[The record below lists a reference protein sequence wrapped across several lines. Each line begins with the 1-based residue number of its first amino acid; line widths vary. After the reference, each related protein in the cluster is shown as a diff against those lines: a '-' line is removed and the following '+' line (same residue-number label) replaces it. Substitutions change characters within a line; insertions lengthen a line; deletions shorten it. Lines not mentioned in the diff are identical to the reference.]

1 MSILDLI
8 EGIARDLSPET
19 VDALVAKLESLPG
32 RVLPGAVTQI
42 GPTELSRR
50 LLQNLEDTLRASQGP
65 TGPAAALALRA
76 TRQAID
82 HARKEVP
89 EVAWTGP
96 GTGAFPT
103 RRVDQVLYE
112 LVGSATKELV
122 VVSYVA
128 YGAERAL
135 AALEAA
141 TRRGVEVTVVAE
153 RAVETSGQLTFDGL
167 SQVREK
173 VPKAHFYF
181 WPMDR
186 RSTTPSGKKG
196 VLHAKCVICD
206 EMSALVSSANLTDYA
221 LEQNMELGLVLRGG
235 EVPRQLAA
243 HFRRLI
249 QQGDLVPW
257 L

>member
-1 MSILDLI
+1 
-8 EGIARDLSPET
+8 
-19 VDALVAKLESLPG
+19 
-32 RVLPGAVTQI
+32 
-42 GPTELSRR
+42 
-50 LLQNLEDTLRASQGP
+50 
-65 TGPAAALALRA
+65 
-76 TRQAID
+76 
-82 HARKEVP
+82 
-89 EVAWTGP
+89 
-96 GTGAFPT
+96 
-103 RRVDQVLYE
+103 
-112 LVGSATKELV
+112 
-122 VVSYVA
+122 
-128 YGAERAL
+128 
-135 AALEAA
+135 
-141 TRRGVEVTVVAE
+141 VTVVAE

-173 VPKAHFYF
+173 VPKARFYY